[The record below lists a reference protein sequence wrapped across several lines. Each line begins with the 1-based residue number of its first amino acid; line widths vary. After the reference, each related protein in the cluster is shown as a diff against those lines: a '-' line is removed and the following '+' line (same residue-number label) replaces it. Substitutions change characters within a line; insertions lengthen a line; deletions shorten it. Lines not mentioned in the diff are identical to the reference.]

1 MPIRNQS
8 MYAVLLKAGKELRCP
23 TVMATLSSQGE
34 GVTKDMAAY
43 AGAVSASQ
51 HCPKLEDTPPPE
63 VMPAHEAKLLEHHI
77 CRNILPNP
85 AGPTHEGELQ
95 LL

>member
-8 MYAVLLKAGKELRCP
+8 MYAVLLKAGKELRRP
-23 TVMATLSSQGE
+23 IVMATLSSQGE

-51 HCPKLEDTPPPE
+51 RCPKLEDTTPPE
-63 VMPAHEAKLLEHHI
+63 VMPAYKAKLLEYGTCWH
-77 CRNILPNP
+77 ILPNP